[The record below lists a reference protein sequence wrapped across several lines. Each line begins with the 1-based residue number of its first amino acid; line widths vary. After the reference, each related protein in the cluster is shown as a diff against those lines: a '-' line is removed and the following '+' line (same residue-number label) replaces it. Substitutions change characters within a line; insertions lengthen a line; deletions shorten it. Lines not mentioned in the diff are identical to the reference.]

1 MKRLLLF
8 IFFSLLSIQISV
20 VILAIEAP
28 THEEVIETENAARD
42 KRAKLEHNKDQLEL
56 KIKEQIERVNRASG
70 DERVEEENDLNE
82 LDDMHGK
89 AEEKIKSLSDVI
101 NELTKEEPIS
111 VDEFK
116 AAKQEVTDAGG
127 LITDA
132 EDLITKLAEKLKS
145 EFVPAEPDAA
155 EKEKE
160 MEEAQKEVEKL
171 DWWESF
177 QLTVNSF
184 FKEVRA
190 TILEFLGAH
199 DSAVAVRNDL
209 NSIYEI
215 LKDYGAKAKNS
226 GKLAQLYTDLGKL
239 GDALKAQVSFL
250 DSAVKDYSDKRM
262 LISEMTSI
270 AKNTL
275 TDILTL
281 QDKLYR
287 GVFEPTDISPIDLL
301 TMQAKIED
309 ALGAMNLKVK
319 ASLYETLGIDY
330 YKVRNLDPNAA
341 QKEIRKAYL
350 KAALKWHPDRLKGVD
365 ITSDIYLEYT
375 EKFKEISN
383 ANTVLRDSGA
393 RKTYDS
399 NIAYKEFI
407 EDRLE
412 IVKMTVE
419 EKEVFDKKKQKQQEA
434 EQADILG
441 GG

>member
-8 IFFSLLSIQISV
+8 ISFSLLSIQMSV
-20 VILAIEAP
+20 VISSVEKPP
-28 THEEVIETENAARD
+28 THDDVIETENAAKG
-42 KRAKLEHNKDQLEL
+42 KRDQLEHQKNKL
-56 KIKEQIERVNRASG
+56 EQQRKEQIEIVDRASG
-70 DERVEEENDLNE
+70 DERVEEQNDLNE

-89 AEEKIKSLSDVI
+89 AEKKIESLSDFI
-101 NELTKEEPIS
+101 NMVDKGEPIS
-111 VDEFK
+111 VDDFK

-127 LITDA
+127 LVIDA

-250 DSAVKDYSDKRM
+250 DSAVKDYSDKGM
-262 LISEMTSI
+262 LNDTIKLI
-270 AKNTL
+270 FQNTI
-275 TDILTL
+275 TDIMML
-281 QDKLYR
+281 QDKLDT

-301 TMQAKIED
+301 KIQEKIED
-309 ALGAMNLKVK
+309 ALGAMNLKIK
-319 ASLYETLGIDY
+319 LNLYETLGA
-330 YKVRNLDPNAA
+330 DPKATSR
-341 QKEIRKAYL
+341 EIIRAYRKTV
-350 KAALKWHPDRLKGVD
+350 LKWHPKRLRFEVD
-365 ITSDIYLEYT
+365 ITSELREISFEEYKK
-375 EKFKEISN
+375 KFQQISN
-383 ANTVLRDSGA
+383 AYKILKNP
-393 RKTYDS
+393 KTRNEYD
-399 NIAYKEFI
+399 NNPT
-407 EDRLE
+407 E
-412 IVKMTVE
+412 IVKMTSE
-419 EKEVFDKKKQKQQEA
+419 EKTAFDKKKQKQQEA